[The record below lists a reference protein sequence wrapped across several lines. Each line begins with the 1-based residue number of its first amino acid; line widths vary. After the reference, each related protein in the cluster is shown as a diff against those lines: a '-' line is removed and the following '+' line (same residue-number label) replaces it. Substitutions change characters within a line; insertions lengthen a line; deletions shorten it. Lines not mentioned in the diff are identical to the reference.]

1 MKILAFTEGTLIMHK
16 NAIGHKRE
24 DIVKQVRDG
33 RDSSLYEWKTYV
45 PIGNAA
51 KKLYT
56 WKRQGA
62 DVLYLTSRTK
72 STEIKAITSVL
83 KKHAFPDGELLFRR
97 RGENYQTVIERIM
110 PDVVVEDDCES
121 IGGEDEMTY
130 THLRPELKKKIKS
143 IVVPEFGG
151 IDHLSDSV
159 SALRHTEEN

>member
-51 KKLYT
+51 KKLYR
-56 WKRQGA
+56 WKRQGVE
-62 DVLYLTSRTK
+62 VLYLTSRTK
-72 STEIKAITSVL
+72 STEIKAITGVL
-83 KKHAFPDGELLFRR
+83 RKHDFPDGELLFRR
-97 RGENYQTVIERIM
+97 RGEKYQTVIERVM

-130 THLRPELKKKIKS
+130 THLKPELKKKIKS
-143 IVVPEFGG
+143 IVVQEFGG
-151 IDHLSDSV
+151 IDHLPDSV